1 MKRKLSQDA
10 SNNEPAVTS
19 DKNLITLSK
28 TAQRLNVLKHRSGQV
43 QHLVTKDRS
52 TKLTSSNNN
61 SEIQMLEKS
70 LESLVKFSSRTVS
83 NKYLPYK

>member
-83 NKYLPYK
+83 NKYVPYK